1 MTDEVKTE
9 EPKAPE
15 AEKKEDGW
23 YPGKG
28 VEAVGGAVRDNPGG
42 AVGGAI
48 VGTILFP
55 GVGTVIGAGVGA
67 WWSKKRKERNERLAA
82 IRAGT
87 IKPE

>member
-15 AEKKEDGW
+15 DKKEGW

-28 VEAVGGAVRDNPGG
+28 VEAVGGAVADNPGG
-42 AVGGAI
+42 AVGGGLI
-48 VGTILFP
+48 GTLICP
-55 GVGTVIGAGVGA
+55 GLGTVIGVGVGA
-67 WWSKKRKERNERLAA
+67 WVSKKRKERNERLAA

-87 IKPE
+87 VKP

>member
-1 MTDEVKTE
+1 MAEEVVKTT
-9 EPKAPE
+9 EPVGAPE
-15 AEKKEDGW
+15 KEDGW

-48 VGTILFP
+48 IGTFIVP
-55 GVGTVIGAGVGA
+55 GLGTVIGAGVGA